1 MEHILASPIYR
12 HTQNVPPEV
21 FAGVTAA
28 IGAFSLLRRSPL
40 VLWPVVVGAVA
51 YRYSFSSLTVEVDS
65 KQVSFWFA
73 SKFLPKHIALEEI
86 EYCEVLHLNPLH
98 GWGIRYLGSG
108 NWLYN
113 VYGLGAVKLVLHSGK
128 EIAIG
133 TDEPETL
140 VGVLKSLGL
149 HSRQ

>member
-1 MEHILASPIYR
+1 MEHSLALPMYR

-28 IGAFSLLRRSPL
+28 VGAFSLLRRSPFA
-40 VLWPVVVGAVA
+40 LWPVVVGAVA

-65 KQVSFWFA
+65 KKVSFWFA
-73 SKFLPKHIALEEI
+73 AKFLPKNVPLEEI
-86 EYCEVLHLNPLH
+86 EYCAVLNLSPLS

-133 TDEPETL
+133 SDEPETL
-140 VGVLKSLGL
+140 LGVLKSLGVQC
-149 HSRQ
+149 RD